1 MNRRHNGMGLA
12 TRIVVM
18 AVVVIVAVVAVNYV
32 VFVRGYRT
40 SAREALV
47 EKAKAFTAV
56 ADEAKNHASLLHR
69 TGAIDTKA
77 LSAELTTDLA
87 AGKRASESRLFAT
100 IPIVAGWTA
109 AREAARRE
117 NTEFRITAFN
127 ARDKKN
133 EPAPGSFEERLL
145 RRLTELVATS
155 KGDVVSEIDEVSNT
169 LHVMRAIRLADNFMM
184 CHGAPGRSWDT
195 DKDGKDVT
203 GHAMEGWKVGDMHGS
218 YHILM
223 PLAPVGKQVA
233 SFLLSGLAWT
243 GPLVAAAVGLFIYL
257 GLVLIRRPLNALK
270 ERMQAIANG
279 DLTQTVPEALLSR
292 SDEIGEQA
300 RALAE
305 LSDAMRESLTEVL
318 GGTDTLGAMSE
329 GLLATSARLSERAK
343 RASEQSETVAA
354 AAEES
359 SVNAT
364 SVAAGMEQAATNLAS
379 VAAATEELSA
389 TVAEIAGTSARA
401 RSVGDEASAQAQAVA
416 AVVQELGQAA
426 QAIGKVTETITNIS
440 AQTNLLALN
449 ATIEAARAGA
459 AGKGFAVVAHEI
471 KELAQQTAAATED
484 IKAKVAGVQMSTGN
498 AIADIEKI
506 AGVIREVGQLVA
518 SIATSIEEQTTV
530 TKDVA
535 ANITQAS
542 SGIRDANDR
551 IAETATAA
559 KSIAAEIAQVSE
571 QGRATNRDSDELE
584 DDANQL
590 REVTARFQRLAG
602 RFELGTIDVGG
613 EDSDSEEVE
622 RNDSA
627 GDGPNGDSGDTWN
640 RAGSVE
646 RRQEVTEG
654 EGARTASWR

>member
-1 MNRRHNGMGLA
+1 MGLA
-12 TRIVVM
+12 TRIVAM
-18 AVVVIVAVVAVNYV
+18 AVVAIVVVVAVNYV
-32 VFVRGYRT
+32 VFVRAYRV
-40 SAREALV
+40 SAHEALV
-47 EKAKAFTAV
+47 EKAKVFTAV
-56 ADEAKNHASLLHR
+56 ADEAKNHLSLLHR

-77 LSAELTTDLA
+77 LAAELVTDLA
-87 AGKRASESRLFAT
+87 AGKRSGDSRLFGT

-117 NTEFRITAFN
+117 NTEFRITAFD

-133 EPAPGSFEERLL
+133 EPATGSFEAQLL
-145 RRLTELVATS
+145 RQLTTQVAAGQS
-155 KGDVVSEIDEVSNT
+155 DIVAEIDTTSNT
-169 LHVMRAIRLADNFMM
+169 LHVMRAIRLGENCMM
-184 CHGAPGRSWDT
+184 CHGAPGSSWDT

-243 GPLVAAAVGLFIYL
+243 GPLVVIVVALFIYL
-257 GLVLIRRPLNALK
+257 GVVLIRRPLNALK
-270 ERMQAIANG
+270 LRMQAIADG
-279 DLTQTVPEALLSR
+279 DLSQQVPQELQSR
-292 SDEIGEQA
+292 TDEIGEQA
-300 RALAE
+300 RALEE
-305 LSDAMRESLTEVL
+305 LTAGMRESLIDVL
-318 GGTDTLGAMSE
+318 GGTDKLGVMSE
-329 GLLATSARLSERAK
+329 DLLSASGRLSDRAK
-343 RASEQSETVAA
+343 RAMEQSDTVAA
-354 AAEES
+354 AAEQS
-359 SVNAT
+359 SVNAN
-364 SVAAGMEQAATNLAS
+364 SMAAGMEQAASNLAS

-401 RSVGDEASAQAQAVA
+401 RTVGEEASAQAQAVA

-484 IKAKVAGVQMSTGN
+484 IKSKVAGVQMSTGN

-506 AGVIREVGQLVA
+506 AGVIREVGQLVG

-535 ANITQAS
+535 ANISQAS
-542 SGIRDANDR
+542 AGIRDANGR
-551 IAETATAA
+551 MAETATAA
-559 KSIAAEIAQVSE
+559 KSIAVEIAQVSE
-571 QGRATNRDSDELE
+571 HGRATNLDSDRLKE
-584 DDANQL
+584 DANQL
-590 REVTARFQRLAG
+590 REVTMRFQGLAE
-602 RFELGTIDVGG
+602 RFDLGLGVGQGNGMDSGLEEQEGNETGIG
-613 EDSDSEEVE
+613 EDRNFLTHSHRVPEAAMNE
-622 RNDSA
+622 RA
-627 GDGPNGDSGDTWN
+627 
-640 RAGSVE
+640 RATG
-646 RRQEVTEG
+646 
-654 EGARTASWR
+654 WR